1 MSGMCSR
8 YIITRNIFHHHRR
21 QDFVVTSSFVP
32 YLSSKQIRS
41 NSDSYVY
48 IHRYI
53 YTYIYIVLS
62 QYHLYNLIVIYIYIC
77 IYNVVTVLFI

>member
-8 YIITRNIFHHHRR
+8 CIITRNIFHHYRR

-48 IHRYI
+48 IRGYI
-53 YTYIYIVLS
+53 CTYIYV
-62 QYHLYNLIVIYIYIC
+62 YT
-77 IYNVVTVLFI
+77 VVTVSFI